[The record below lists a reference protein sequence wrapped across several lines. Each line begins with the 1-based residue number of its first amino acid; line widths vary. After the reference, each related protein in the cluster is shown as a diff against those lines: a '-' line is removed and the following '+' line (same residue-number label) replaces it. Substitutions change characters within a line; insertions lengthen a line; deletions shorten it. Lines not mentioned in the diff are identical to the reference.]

1 MICVTGASGTL
12 GSVLVRC
19 LRTNGV
25 PFRAAY
31 TSEARADAARREGID
46 AVVADYRRPDTLRSA
61 FAGSDRLF
69 LLGPNTPDQTEL
81 EIAAIT
87 AAREVGV
94 RHVVKQSVMGAEHD
108 DYSLAYVH
116 RPAERALEASGLAWT
131 MLRPNSFMQNVMT
144 FMAGTIRAEGVF
156 YSASEDAAISHVDVR
171 DIADVAMK
179 ALTEP
184 GHEGRAYTLTGPAA
198 FTYDE
203 LARALG
209 DALARPI
216 RHVAMP
222 HDVARQAMLADGM
235 PEIIVD
241 RMLDLERYFREGRAR
256 RVTDDF
262 EQVTGHA
269 PRRFTDYVRECVPL
283 LS

>member
-12 GSVLVRC
+12 GSVLVQT

-25 PFRAAY
+25 PLRAAY
-31 TSEARADAARREGID
+31 TSAARAEEARREGID
-46 AVVADYRRPDTLRSA
+46 AVVADYRRPDTLRAA
-61 FAGSDRLF
+61 FSGCDELF

-81 EIAAIT
+81 EIAAID
-87 AAREVGV
+87 AAREAGV

-108 DYSLAYVH
+108 DYSLAHVH

-144 FMAGTIRAEGVF
+144 YMAGTIRAEGVF
-156 YSASEDAAISHVDVR
+156 YSASDNAEISHVDVR
-171 DIADVAMK
+171 DIADVAVK

-184 GHEGRAYTLTGPAA
+184 GHEGRAYTLTGATA
-198 FTYDE
+198 FSYDE
-203 LARALG
+203 LARVLS
-209 DALARPI
+209 DVLARPI

-222 HDVARQAMLADGM
+222 HDVARQAMLADGV
-235 PEIIVD
+235 PELIAD

-256 RVTDDF
+256 RVTDDV
-262 EQVTGHA
+262 QRVTGHA
-269 PRRFTDYVRECVPL
+269 PRSFADYAREHAAL